1 MLGLLAFSSGVRR
14 NGTGGADCR
23 TEESSGGGKEPAVHD
38 ISGSGVITSVDATH
52 LMITHK
58 VNGKDAPM
66 TLVLTPETKREG
78 TMAAGNKVAV
88 RYHMENND
96 MVATSV
102 RATACN
108 DGQGEDHHRG
118 EAKKS

>member
-1 MLGLLAFSSGVRR
+1 
-14 NGTGGADCR
+14 
-23 TEESSGGGKEPAVHD
+23 VHD
-38 ISGSGVITSVDATH
+38 IAGSGVITSVDATH

-102 RATACN
+102 RATAATTAKAKTTT
-108 DGQGEDHHRG
+108 GAK
-118 EAKKS
+118 AKKS